1 MMRLHN
7 KEHKRRL
14 LSLMLQCVALL
25 KLSDVSQ
32 VLTASITR
40 EMVTLMMEA
49 VNVSQ
54 FLPDN
59 KAQHPIRQ
67 PSSYLL
73 P

>member
-1 MMRLHN
+1 MATFLDVA
-7 KEHKRRL
+7 
-14 LSLMLQCVALL
+14 VALL